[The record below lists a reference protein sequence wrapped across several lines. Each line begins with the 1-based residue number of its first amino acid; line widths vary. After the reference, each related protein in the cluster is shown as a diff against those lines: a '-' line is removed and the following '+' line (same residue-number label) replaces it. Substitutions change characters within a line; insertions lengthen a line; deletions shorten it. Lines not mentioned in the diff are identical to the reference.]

1 MAEEQKSTFS
11 NFISKIESKIT
22 DLTTLNIKTVV
33 GDYDFHADNTITPQE
48 GGEFKVISSDM
59 SLIDGDVT
67 THISNDLVQDKYA
80 WVRDFHARK
89 EEKGHEI
96 VQGNIQAI
104 ISLFELYRGTKRVK
118 FNDQDMD
125 DTEEEFEPL
134 AGE

>member
-1 MAEEQKSTFS
+1 MAEEKKSTFS

-22 DLTTLNIKTVV
+22 DLTTLQIKTVV
-33 GDYDFHADNTITPQE
+33 GDYHYNEDNTITPMPD
-48 GGEFKVISSDM
+48 GEFKVIASNM

-67 THISNDLVQDKYA
+67 THISNELVSDKYA
-80 WVRDFHARK
+80 WIRDFHARK

-104 ISLFELYRGTKRVK
+104 ISLFELYRDTKRVK
-118 FNDQDMD
+118 FNEQDID